1 MQKRTGSF
9 LKFVAIILL
18 LLVIFCSL
26 GYWYLR
32 NAIYSNDQINFT
44 EENIEEKAQVSQYF
58 NESFKEINPITG
70 DIPNNKV
77 DENINKEI
85 YKEQEGVT
93 NILLLGTDGRTLN
106 ESSRSDSIIIATL
119 DNNKKKIKYTSI
131 MRDTYV
137 QIKGHGEDKINSAFA
152 YGGVKLLTDTI
163 YRNFNMKIDKYIV
176 VNFWGFEDIV
186 NELDGIDV
194 NIKEYEIK
202 EINKYIGEVDEVK
215 SPEIYH
221 AGMQHLDGQQAL
233 AYSRIRKVGNGSYE
247 RTQRQRTVMT
257 EVGKKIMNINPIQYP
272 NMLKAILP
280 YIKTNVEPI
289 QLMNYAYTAYSM
301 GSVEFEGLQLPAN
314 ELCEG
319 RIYRGSWVLLIDKE
333 QNAKM
338 LNDFIFKDKKYNPK
352 NFDRKQVQ
360 YIINEYSS
368 KE

>member
-9 LKFVAIILL
+9 LKFVAIIFLL
-18 LLVIFCSL
+18 LIMLCSL

-32 NAIYSNDQINFT
+32 NTIYSNDKINFT
-44 EENIEEKAQVSQYF
+44 EENIEEKVQVGQYF
-58 NESFKEINPITG
+58 NKSFKEINPIIG
-70 DIPNNKV
+70 SISNNEMN
-77 DENINKEI
+77 ENINAET
-85 YKEQEGVT
+85 YKEQEGIT

-119 DNNKKKIKYTSI
+119 DNNHKKIKYTSI

-152 YGGVKLLTDTI
+152 YGGAKLLTDTI

-186 NELDGIDV
+186 NELGGIDV
-194 NIKEYEIK
+194 NIKEYEIN
-202 EINKYIGEVDEVK
+202 EINKYIGEVDDIK
-215 SPEIYH
+215 SPKIAH

-319 RIYRGSWVLLIDKE
+319 KIYRGAWVLLADKE

-338 LNDFIFKDKKYNPK
+338 LNEFIFKDKKYNPN

-360 YIINEYSS
+360 WIINEYSS
-368 KE
+368 RE